1 MAQSGFCLW
10 LDGQK
15 IYDIRALREHFD
27 VSVLIG
33 YFIGGGLER
42 WLEQLGETEI
52 LNRIRNIDRSKNLG
66 IELAFAF
73 GVRPEPH
80 EAVLL
85 NLDALENGEQ
95 LRKEAA
101 KLIKKE
107 EPPKNVKAEE
117 ISKPEEIPG
126 SGFLFRSSFFG
137 SFSSFGFIYTSFGSF
152 SSSFGSF
159 RGSFGSFGSFG
170 GAGNLHTEYISG
182 SFRYYAGTAEITK
195 AEYSETLQNL
205 TSCPL
210 NRFGYGIN
218 LI

>member
-1 MAQSGFCLW
+1 MAQSGVCLW

-52 LNRIRNIDRSKNLG
+52 LERVRKIDRTKNLG

-85 NLDALENGEQ
+85 NLNALEKGAQVRE
-95 LRKEAA
+95 EAA
-101 KLIKKE
+101 KLIKHE
-107 EPPKNVKAEE
+107 EPPKTVQK
-117 ISKPEEIPG
+117 EEIPKPEKIPE
-126 SGFLFRSSFFG
+126 SSFIFRSSFFA
-137 SFSSFGFIYTSFGSF
+137 SSASFGSF
-152 SSSFGSF
+152 STSFGSF
-159 RGSFGSFGSFG
+159 RGSFGSFGSFS
-170 GAGNLHTEYISG
+170 GAGNLHAEYIGG
-182 SFRYYAGTAEITK
+182 SFRYYAGAAEITK
-195 AEYSETLQNL
+195 DEYSKTMQNL
-205 TSCPL
+205 SSCPL